1 MLRAVGELRGP
12 LELEVGEAVSVCW
25 VKEKAKHV
33 QVRFRCYC
41 RWSPGS
47 HCCSVFGD
55 TESVSCQARGKFGL
69 RTKSVLVHET
79 TFLEEAER
87 KVLSVALLQWQ
98 KKAESDV
105 AAAAL
110 GVGIAETRL
119 LHASSR
125 CNKATL

>member
-1 MLRAVGELRGP
+1 M
-12 LELEVGEAVSVCW
+12 CW
-25 VKEKAKHV
+25 VKEKPKHV
-33 QVRFRCYC
+33 QVPFQFADVDGLQVQIAIESC
-41 RWSPGS
+41 WNTA
-47 HCCSVFGD
+47 SV
-55 TESVSCQARGKFGL
+55 CIQARGKFGL
-69 RTKSVLVHET
+69 RTKSVLVHEA

-98 KKAESDV
+98 RKAESDV

-125 CNKATL
+125 CNKVTL